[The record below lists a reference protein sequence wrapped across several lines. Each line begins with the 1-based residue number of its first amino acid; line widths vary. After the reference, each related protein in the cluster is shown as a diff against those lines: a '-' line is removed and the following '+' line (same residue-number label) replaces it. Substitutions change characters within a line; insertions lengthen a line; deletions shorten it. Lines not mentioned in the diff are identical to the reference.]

1 MERYVCKECRAPA
14 EVSETGI
21 SRSCEHTGTVLLDMT
36 VTCYGEGGAS
46 DKPSRLRLLVDAIIG
61 IVKRVKS

>member
-1 MERYVCKECRAPA
+1 MERYVCKECGAPA
-14 EVSETGI
+14 DVDETGI
-21 SRSCEHTGTVLLDMT
+21 RRTCEHTGTVLLDMA

-46 DKPSRLRLLVDAIIG
+46 DRPSRLRALVDAIIG